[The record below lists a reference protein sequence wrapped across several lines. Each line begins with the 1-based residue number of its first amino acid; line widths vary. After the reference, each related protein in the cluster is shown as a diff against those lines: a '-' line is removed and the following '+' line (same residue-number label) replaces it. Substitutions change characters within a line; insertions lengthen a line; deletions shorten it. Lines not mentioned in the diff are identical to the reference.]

1 MAQARQMF
9 TVRLSRPER
18 DAIKALA
25 RQLERNES
33 DALRYVLRSAARE
46 AGISIDREPLGS
58 ECRDDHAAPNGG
70 HIASG

>member
-25 RQLERNES
+25 RRMGRNES
-33 DALRYVLRSAARE
+33 DTIRYALHSAARE
-46 AGISIDREPLGS
+46 AGISVDG
-58 ECRDDHAAPNGG
+58 AQ
-70 HIASG
+70 